1 MINPRRKIPMDHS
14 RVTDRILLLLAI
26 TLFIWIL
33 VHKSCN
39 DSGGGGQSDTVYV
52 QGSSDTVIIH
62 DTTFKEVIKPV
73 PYKVYHGPDSGKVI
87 NSPELSI
94 ISGQL
99 DLTCDTIRV
108 YIDSIEDGTCKVI
121 VKDSIRGEL
130 LGWSA
135 ELYSKSMTITRVDT
149 MKITTIPDRLRIAIG
164 MGYSNQPFPYV
175 NLSRGRLNGI
185 AGYQIKDKSLL
196 LGVGFQ
202 IR

>member
-1 MINPRRKIPMDHS
+1 MMDHS

-26 TLFIWIL
+26 TLFVWIL

-39 DSGGGGQSDTVYV
+39 DTGGGGKSDTVYV
-52 QGSSDTVIIH
+52 QGTPDTVIIH
-62 DTTFKEVIKPV
+62 DTTFKEVVKPV
-73 PYKVYHGPDSGKVI
+73 PYKVYHVPDRGKMI
-87 NSPELSI
+87 GNPE
-94 ISGQL
+94 QL
-99 DLTCDTIRV
+99 ADLTCDTIRV
-108 YIDSIEDGTCKVI
+108 YIDSIEDGSCKVI

-135 ELYSKSMTITRVDT
+135 ELYSKAMTITRVDT
-149 MKITTIPDRLRIAIG
+149 LKITTFPDRLRIAVG

-196 LGVGFQ
+196 LGVGYN

>member
-1 MINPRRKIPMDHS
+1 MINPRGKKMDHS

-26 TLFIWIL
+26 TLFVWIL

-39 DSGGGGQSDTVYV
+39 EPNGNSDKSDTVYV
-52 QGSSDTVIIH
+52 QGTPDTVIIH

-73 PYKVYHGPDSGKVI
+73 PYATYKYIRDTF
-87 NSPELSI
+87 ELLSNTE
-94 ISGQL
+94 QL
-99 DLTCDTIRV
+99 ADLTCDTIRV

-121 VKDSIRGEL
+121 VKDSVRGEL

-135 ELYSKSMTITRVDT
+135 ELYSKAMTITRVDT
-149 MKITTIPDRLRIAIG
+149 MKITTIPDRLRIAVG

-196 LGVGFQ
+196 LGVGYN

>member
-1 MINPRRKIPMDHS
+1 MINPRRKKMDHS

-26 TLFIWIL
+26 TLFVWIL

-39 DSGGGGQSDTVYV
+39 DTGGGGQSDTVYV
-52 QGSSDTVIIH
+52 QGTPDTVIIH
-62 DTTFKEVIKPV
+62 DTTFKDVIKPV
-73 PYKVYHGPDSGKVI
+73 PYKVYHVPDSGKVLS
-87 NSPELSI
+87 NPE
-94 ISGQL
+94 QL
-99 DLTCDTIRV
+99 TDLTCDTIRV
-108 YIDSIEDGTCKVI
+108 YIDSIEDGSCKVI

-149 MKITTIPDRLRIAIG
+149 LKITTIPDRLRIAVG

-196 LGVGFQ
+196 LGVGYQ